1 MVKFDLPAAAR
12 RKAPSGHI
20 VVIAGHRRCRS
31 NVARP
36 TESSLP
42 PGRIAHWEFFV
53 SFVSFCS
60 RVKHTM
66 HPLFAKADRLS
77 GEAIGAA
84 IEVHRIMG
92 PGLLESIY
100 ERCLLR
106 ELELRGVPVLNQE
119 EVVIDYKGTVFKEKR
134 NLKASPA
141 CCKQDLNNQDF
152 EQKATKETKGK
163 SPAEFGGC
171 TKHGKVGMVST
182 MADGARAEGLLLKQA
197 KTSPE
202 LFVSFVTF
210 CSK

>member
-31 NVARP
+31 KVARP

-77 GEAIGAA
+77 GEANAHPARCKPALNRRKRRQRRARPEPKAAARQGTEKSGSSRQRGAA
-84 IEVHRIMG
+84 
-92 PGLLESIY
+92 PP
-100 ERCLLR
+100 
-106 ELELRGVPVLNQE
+106 RGRP
-119 EVVIDYKGTVFKEKR
+119 
-134 NLKASPA
+134 S
-141 CCKQDLNNQDF
+141 
-152 EQKATKETKGK
+152 
-163 SPAEFGGC
+163 
-171 TKHGKVGMVST
+171 
-182 MADGARAEGLLLKQA
+182 ADGARAPLLLGPA
-197 KTSPE
+197 VR
-202 LFVSFVTF
+202 LFLNVDFDRSASHPVTKCPGDGF
-210 CSK
+210 QL